1 MQLVLPAQ
9 RGSMNCSRTSA
20 SWIVKV
26 DRSARSSPFAP
37 TVTLPAPGA
46 TDQFQGEPTTVHQP
60 PVSALP
66 QPLATVRWKLSAAG
80 LVEALV
86 VLKRSSAPS
95 EVPPA
100 FVATIRKWY
109 SVPSLRPLIAAGTAL
124 I

>member
-66 QPLATVRWKLSAAG
+66 QPLATVRWKLSAAAVLP
-80 LVEALV
+80 LVG
-86 VLKRSSAPS
+86 
-95 EVPPA
+95 VPVMVG
-100 FVATIRKWY
+100 VAVGVG
-109 SVPSLRPLIAAGTAL
+109 VPWERAVTL
-124 I
+124 